1 MLAYYTI
8 DKNNGLQEGS
18 KEQHNWLVLD
28 QEEHEMVEKLLTD
41 FSLPDDIFIG
51 ADDSGEVSR
60 IEHLKDTKLSNPI
73 SVVLLNLSSKQQSI
87 EQRIEPISFI
97 LSDDLLITYIGKNS
111 QFIQHLLKKDTD
123 FYSFEQ
129 VLLLS
134 LLTSYRHFIAGLKE
148 LKTEID
154 DLDAAAR
161 QTTDSK
167 RLFQLADV
175 DRAIIF
181 IDHTLAD
188 QNQMLDRLWEEE
200 ALLEKVNDPALI
212 HDVKLRQKQA
222 LKLVEIY
229 HDLINTIGS
238 LFASMIDNNLN
249 HLMKYLESAALVL
262 TIPTVIAGIWGMNT
276 GGLPWEKSSLGFG
289 IVMLLTVILTIFTG
303 IYLKNKNYFK

>member
-8 DKNNGLQEGS
+8 DKEQGLQKGTIDN
-18 KEQHNWLVLD
+18 HNWLILD
-28 QEEHEMVEKLLTD
+28 QKEQETLEKLLTD

-60 IEHLKDTKLSNPI
+60 IEHLKDTKLANPV
-73 SVVLLNLSSKQQSI
+73 SVVLLNLSSKQQTI
-87 EQRIEPISFI
+87 EERIEPISFI
-97 LSDDLLITYIGKNS
+97 LSDDLLITYIGNNS
-111 QFIQHLLKKDTD
+111 QFIQHLLKDNHS

-129 VLLLS
+129 VLLTS
-134 LLTSYRHFIAGLKE
+134 LLVSYRHFIAGLKE

-154 DLDAAAR
+154 ELDTAAR

-188 QNQMLDRLWEEE
+188 QNQMLDKLWKDEK
-200 ALLEKVNDPALI
+200 LLEKVNDPALI

-289 IVMLLTVILTIFTG
+289 IVMLLTIILTIFTG
-303 IYLKNKNYFK
+303 VYLKNKNYFK